1 MPSPHVQQL
10 HVSRIS
16 PRKWKGTIQ
25 PTWQVGKV
33 PSGGYITALLLKC
46 ITEELKAA
54 SKESPL
60 SGRKHPPNAHP
71 DILTANCHFLSSSLP
86 GDFSA
91 NVEILKS
98 GRTTS
103 TGQASL
109 FQDGIERFRCIASCG
124 DYKTAAKSGPN
135 MFCLAKS
142 STPPQL
148 PPINQCK
155 RVQAGD
161 NTPQS
166 VRSRVHLMLPEIA
179 YKQYLDCRRTQ
190 DDGTFDE
197 EVLLRR
203 AEAVKDGNASYAGY
217 CFFADGS
224 EPTLAAAPL
233 YLDASVPPILGAYV
247 TGWVPTI
254 NWTVQFKC
262 HPKPGPLKFQFDTS
276 TVNGGFLEED
286 GRLWDSEGRL
296 IAMSRQLAMVG
307 VSQSNKTRLINSKL

>member
-1 MPSPHVQQL
+1 MTPPRAQQL
-10 HVSRIS
+10 HVFRIS
-16 PRKWKGTIQ
+16 PQKWKGTIQ

-103 TGQASL
+103 TVQASL

-142 STPPQL
+142 
-148 PPINQCK
+148 K
-155 RVQAGD
+155 
-161 NTPQS
+161 
-166 VRSRVHLMLPEIA
+166 
-179 YKQYLDCRRTQ
+179 
-190 DDGTFDE
+190 TF
-197 EVLLRR
+197 
-203 AEAVKDGNASYAGY
+203 AS
-217 CFFADGS
+217 S
-224 EPTLAAAPL
+224 
-233 YLDASVPPILGAYV
+233 
-247 TGWVPTI
+247 
-254 NWTVQFKC
+254 
-262 HPKPGPLKFQFDTS
+262 
-276 TVNGGFLEED
+276 GF
-286 GRLWDSEGRL
+286 
-296 IAMSRQLAMVG
+296 
-307 VSQSNKTRLINSKL
+307 

>member
-1 MPSPHVQQL
+1 MAQQL
-10 HVSRIS
+10 NVSRVG
-16 PRKWKGTIQ
+16 PQKWKGMVME
-25 PTWQVGKV
+25 TWQVGKV

-54 SKESPL
+54 STEAPL
-60 SGRKHPPNAHP
+60 PGQKRAPNAHP

-86 GDFSA
+86 GEFSA
-91 NVEILKS
+91 TVEILKS

-103 TGQASL
+103 TVQASL
-109 FQDGIERFRCIASCG
+109 FQDGKECMRCIASCG
-124 DYKTAAKSGPN
+124 DYKTAAASGPN
-135 MFCLAKS
+135 MVSLADTS
-142 STPPQL
+142 NPPQL
-148 PPINQCK
+148 PPMSQCT

-166 VRSRVHLMLPEIA
+166 VRSRVHLMLPDSA
-179 YKQYLDCRRTQ
+179 YQQYLDCRSTNE
-190 DDGTFDE
+190 DGTFDE
-197 EVLLRR
+197 ELLLKRT
-203 AEAVKDGNASYAGY
+203 EAVKGGRASYAGY
-217 CFFADGS
+217 CVFEDGT
-224 EPTLAAAPL
+224 EPSLAAAPL

-254 NWTVQFKC
+254 NWTVQFKG

-286 GRLWDSEGRL
+286 GRLWDSEGTL

-307 VSQSNKTRLINSKL
+307 VSQSNKNRPATSKM